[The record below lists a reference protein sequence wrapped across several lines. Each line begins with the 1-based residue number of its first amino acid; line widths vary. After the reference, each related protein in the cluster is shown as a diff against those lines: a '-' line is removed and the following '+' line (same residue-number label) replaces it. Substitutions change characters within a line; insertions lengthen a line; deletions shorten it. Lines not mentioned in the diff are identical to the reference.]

1 MIVGE
6 KVRVIMHDS
15 LRMLEPVLN
24 IKMVVE

>member
-6 KVRVIMHDS
+6 KVRVIMHDYI
-15 LRMLEPVLN
+15 RMLEPVLN

>member
-6 KVRVIMHDS
+6 KVRVIMHDN

-24 IKMVVE
+24 MKLVVE